1 MLEKIYKYMPLRK
14 EFFDNF
20 LIRGSQKYALND
32 PFELRPSSG
41 NAQKILAE
49 NSYFDFA
56 VVSLSETNNNLL
68 MWSHYADQH
77 RGIVVEF
84 DMNHELFESYTPF
97 PVTKFD
103 ADLDADVLDHEENKK
118 RLAIKAGTLQRVRYN
133 SHRPS
138 LTKFES
144 ILEHFLVKSDEWI
157 YEKEHRII
165 LPLVTADRIIVHE
178 AHLPDIEFYAESPE
192 VLEQEFL
199 GNGMYM
205 INLKEPLLEE
215 AYRLIRYDDDY
226 IDREDLVLAFVDHII
241 NEYLKRI
248 SEDPRT
254 IFLYR
259 LEPKAIK
266 SVYFGCKVD
275 QQDKQYIVDR
285 IYNNKELSHIKIFQ
299 AEVSDKRFE
308 LNFKTNKAFKS
319 DS

>member
-1 MLEKIYKYMPLRK
+1 MLDKIYKYMPLRK

-20 LIRGSQKYALND
+20 LIRGSQKYVLND

-41 NAQKILAE
+41 NTQKILAE

-84 DMNHELFESYTPF
+84 DASHELFESYTPF
-97 PVTKFD
+97 PVTTFD
-103 ADLDADVLDHEENKK
+103 PDLDADVLDHEENNK
-118 RLAIKAGTLQRVRYN
+118 RLAIKAGQLQRMRYN

-138 LTKFES
+138 LNNFEN

-178 AHLPDIEFYAESPE
+178 THLPDIEFYAESPE

-205 INLKEPLLEE
+205 INLKEPLLQE

-226 IDREDLVLAFVDHII
+226 IDREDLVLAFVDNII
-241 NEYLKRI
+241 NEYLRRI

-259 LEPKAIK
+259 LEPTAIK

-275 QQDKQYIVDR
+275 PVEKQYIFER
-285 IYNNKELSHIKIFQ
+285 ISKNKELRHIKMFQ

-308 LNFKTNKAFKS
+308 LNFKTNKRLWRQ
-319 DS
+319 

>member
-1 MLEKIYKYMPLRK
+1 MPLRR
-14 EFFDNF
+14 EFFESF
-20 LIRGSQKYALND
+20 MIRGSQKYALND

-41 NAQKILAE
+41 NAQKVLAE

-56 VVSLSETNNNLL
+56 VISLSETNNNLL

-77 RGIVVEF
+77 RGIVVEL
-84 DMNHELFESYTPF
+84 DMNHELFESYTPY
-97 PVTKFD
+97 PVTRYD
-103 ADLDADVLDHEENKK
+103 EDLDGDVLDVEENKK
-118 RLAIKAGTLQRVRYN
+118 RSAINAGVLQRVRYN

-138 LTKFES
+138 LTKFEN

-192 VLEQEFL
+192 VLEKKFI
-199 GNGMYM
+199 GNSMYL
-205 INLKEPLLEE
+205 INIKEPLLDEIS
-215 AYRLIRYDDDY
+215 RLIRYDGDY
-226 IDREDLVLAFVDHII
+226 IYREDLVLAFVDRTI
-241 NEYLKRI
+241 NEYLRRI
-248 SEDPRT
+248 SKDPRT

-259 LEPKAIK
+259 IPEKAIK

-275 QQDKQYIVDR
+275 PADKEYIVDR
-285 IYNNKELSHIKIFQ
+285 ISNNKELRHIKLYQ

-308 LNFKTNKAFKS
+308 LNFKTNKLFKS